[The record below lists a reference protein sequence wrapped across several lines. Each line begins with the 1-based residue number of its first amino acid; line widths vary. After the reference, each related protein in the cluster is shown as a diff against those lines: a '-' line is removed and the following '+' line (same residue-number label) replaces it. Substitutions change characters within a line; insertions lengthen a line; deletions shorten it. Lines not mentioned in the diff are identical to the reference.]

1 MPHITSNNKRRRLKH
16 YSKINNNSCK
26 CQEKI
31 KSNYV
36 FVNQEKKIKKEEPQI
51 NMEDIVIEVL
61 V

>member
-16 YSKINNNSCK
+16 YSRITYNKCK

-31 KSNYV
+31 KTKPV
-36 FVNQEKKIKKEEPQI
+36 DQEKKIKKEEPQK
-51 NMEDIVIEVL
+51 NMEDIVVEVL